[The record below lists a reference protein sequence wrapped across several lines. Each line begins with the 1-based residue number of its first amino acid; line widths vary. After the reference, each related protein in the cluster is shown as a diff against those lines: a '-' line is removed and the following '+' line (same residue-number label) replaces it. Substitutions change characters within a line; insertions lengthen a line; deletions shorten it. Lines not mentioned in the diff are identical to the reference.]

1 MYFILYS
8 ILSMGKKLN
17 LTMIVQAEVKK
28 SRQELCLLDI
38 LIDDL
43 KDIDFAPLLDVCMN
57 LDTSEIEA
65 VDVRNESS
73 CVLNGE
79 YALSLMRAINQK
91 LRVVELQDVSFG
103 KDFLRY
109 IMVLVMDY
117 LCRNDVFFLL
127 SNRLY
132 SNL

>member
-1 MYFILYS
+1 MR
-8 ILSMGKKLN
+8 GKNLN
-17 LTMIVQAEVKK
+17 LTMISQAEVKK
-28 SRQELCLLDI
+28 SNHELCSLEI

-43 KDIDFAPLLDVCMN
+43 KDADIAPLFDLCMN
-57 LDTSEIEA
+57 FDASEIEA

-91 LRVVELQDVSFG
+91 LRVVHLQDPSFG

-109 IMVLVMDY
+109 ITMFTMNY
-117 LCRNDVFFLL
+117 L
-127 SNRLY
+127 
-132 SNL
+132 